1 MAPKKAPPAKPA
13 AKVSAK
19 SAAKAAPKAAAP
31 APPKAAPPKPKPAPS
46 KKAGIGVCVRGLDF
60 EGLCHETVKE
70 AFPQSGKITEVRLR
84 HGKYVLLFYSSA
96 DAAQKALEFNGKT
109 VKGCKVTVES
119 LKQAT
124 PTRPREEYCSTLF
137 VGELPGGVTKNQ
149 IRAHFSSAGKILK
162 VRYYEKQHHGF
173 VYFSNN
179 AEAKKAMALADVPFS
194 FGKDPSTK
202 EVVPLSW
209 QHKLNLQYSLRTKAF
224 DRKKAEKKANRAP
237 PSVQNRRKAKAEE
250 RKRRKAKKGSKKT
263 STTKKASAAKA
274 PKEAVPLP
282 AEKAAPKKAA
292 PKKK

>member
-1 MAPKKAPPAKPA
+1 MESTFSSFTQVLMPHKRLWSST
-13 AKVSAK
+13 VSLCCMCTCL
-19 SAAKAAPKAAAP
+19 SICLFPFD
-31 APPKAAPPKPKPAPS
+31 
-46 KKAGIGVCVRGLDF
+46 CV
-60 EGLCHETVKE
+60 LCCC
-70 AFPQSGKITEVRLR
+70 GC
-84 HGKYVLLFYSSA
+84 
-96 DAAQKALEFNGKT
+96 AQRAGKT